1 MNKEI
6 ALIRCIEQVQGFTT
20 SIISNNYDGRVK
32 NVAWRQFCG
41 LCITCCIPISSGSDH
56 IIWRQI
62 TRVLAHILSI
72 RHALLNLV
80 SGGDSPIYI
89 FATKGSR
96 ACQRSKHFIYFSFI
110 FCWHTLKCQ
119 RSYHTNKNQT
129 KNKQMIRTDKQPKK
143 VFELQQ
149 NLT

>member
-89 FATKGSR
+89 FATNGSR
-96 ACQRSKHFIYFSFI
+96 TCQRSKHFIYFLFI
-110 FCWHTLKCQ
+110 FCWHTLKMPKILSHKQ
-119 RSYHTNKNQT
+119 
-129 KNKQMIRTDKQPKK
+129 KNKQNKTNKQTNDKDRQTAK
-143 VFELQQ
+143 
-149 NLT
+149 NGSI